1 VAVRWRGE
9 RCSHV
14 FKTSDLTLAMQV
26 ILLHYGETNG
36 TMSTGAPREII
47 VPHRQIPLEI
57 PEGIAPTEFFNS
69 PCNLRHLARAN
80 GLLRTREGFLLY
92 RKAIG
97 HSNLF
102 DTSIIFDTS
111 QKVLDPMG
119 RPVRRDQLSREE
131 NLVFSRMTK
140 VVFDFMLEKF
150 PDPEQHLVFCGE
162 ASLDA
167 TWPLN
172 KSGVPSIRMIHNHF
186 MVFDKAQLAASPH
199 AATDNPNLTD
209 GGHNGLFL
217 DYLSD
222 VYLQF
227 LDVLELEVL
236 RPISPEKCKLAITGY
251 PQGLPSWE
259 VVGGA
264 ASLNRGQFWK
274 EYDMVLKGF
283 LDFYSALFALV
294 ASEDNRIPAE
304 AAFPDRI
311 EDILLFSD
319 QFHQAAR
326 MLRLQVLEDPLFAN
340 QIRWKPAYKQLL
352 YRDDEGRLIVT
363 ISQNSVGNAITE
375 LLGIVVKRVADEQAY
390 AKEEGQL
397 VEKLLEL
404 RARLIRYNLGTAMA
418 TPSWPHGRFVPPS

>member
-1 VAVRWRGE
+1 M
-9 RCSHV
+9 
-14 FKTSDLTLAMQV
+14 T
-26 ILLHYGETNG
+26 
-36 TMSTGAPREII
+36 TGAPRK
-47 VPHRQIPLEI
+47 VTTPHRQIPLEI
-57 PEGIAPTEFFNS
+57 PPGISPTEFFNS
-69 PCNLRHLARAN
+69 PCNLRHLAREN
-80 GLLRTREGFLLY
+80 GLLRTPEGFLLY

-131 NLVFSRMTK
+131 NIVFSRMTK
-140 VVFDFMLEKF
+140 VVLQFMLEKF

-186 MVFDKAQLAASPH
+186 MVFEKSQLVSSPH
-199 AATDNPNLTD
+199 ASEDDPNLTD
-209 GGHNGLFL
+209 SGHNGLFL
-217 DYLSD
+217 NYLSD
-222 VYLQF
+222 VYLRF
-227 LDVLELEVL
+227 LDVLDLEVL
-236 RPISPEKCKLAITGY
+236 RPITPDKCKLSITGY

-259 VVGGA
+259 VIGGA
-264 ASLNRGQFWK
+264 ESLNSGQFWR
-274 EYDMVLKGF
+274 EYDMILKGF

-294 ASEDNRIPAE
+294 AADDNRIPAG
-304 AAFPDRI
+304 ATFPDRI

-375 LLGIVVKRVADEQAY
+375 LLGIVVKRVVDEKAY
-390 AKEEGQL
+390 AAVEGPL
-397 VEKLLEL
+397 VEKLIEL
-404 RARLIRYNLGTAMA
+404 RNRLVRYNLGSPIA
-418 TPSWPHGRFVPPS
+418 TPSWPHGQFVPLF